1 MTTETSLGKSILFLL
16 IAAVSTA
23 QGLLVTAFDMMCCLD
38 HPEQPLI
45 QFLFVR
51 TSICSPAY
59 FRPGVTS
66 RALAAC

>member
-1 MTTETSLGKSILFLL
+1 MTTKTSLGKHTLLLL
-16 IAAVSTA
+16 IAATSTTR
-23 QGLLVTAFDMMCCLD
+23 GLLVTAFDMQCCLD
-38 HPEQPLI
+38 LPERPLMW
-45 QFLFVR
+45 FLFVR